1 MSTWI
6 RPSRPR
12 PRWLGVIL
20 ALGLSGPADAAE
32 WSANADG
39 ACAAAS
45 VGGTDAAKEA
55 FRAGQVAFNEGD
67 YGQAVQHWSRAYD
80 QDCTAHALLLNLATA
95 QELLG
100 RPDAAIHALRL
111 FNQRAPDS
119 PYLEANLKRID
130 RLQRAEAERAR
141 EKARRDA
148 VAKPILVRPTA
159 NPSEPQGPTISL
171 PLAVAG
177 AGALMTLGGAA
188 LFVEGRYSASAA
200 SDQCRAG
207 PAGCLDADAVV
218 AGERARARA
227 ETGGWIVGTG
237 LVTTAGGVLWHLL
250 AERRP
255 TGVSGA
261 GERRWEVAISPTAT
275 ELQLNG
281 RF

>member
-1 MSTWI
+1 
-6 RPSRPR
+6 
-12 PRWLGVIL
+12 VL
-20 ALGLSGPADAAE
+20 ALSGPAFAAE
-32 WSANADG
+32 WSPNEEDG
-39 ACAAAS
+39 CAAPA

-55 FRAGQVAFNEGD
+55 FRAGQAAFNEGA

-100 RPDAAIHALRL
+100 RPDDAIHALRL
-111 FNQRAPDS
+111 FNKRAPDS
-119 PYLEANLKRID
+119 PYVDANLKRID
-130 RLQRAEAERAR
+130 RLQRASAERAR

-148 VAKPILVRPTA
+148 VAKPILVRPTVS
-159 NPSEPQGPTISL
+159 PSEPPSPSISL

-177 AGALMTLGGAA
+177 AGAVVTLGGAA

-200 SDQCRAG
+200 SDQCRTG
-207 PAGCLDADAVV
+207 PAGCLDADAVI

-227 ETGGWIVGTG
+227 ETGGWIIGAG
-237 LVTTAGGVLWHLL
+237 LITTAGGVLWHLL

-255 TGVSGA
+255 TGVTGA
-261 GERRWEVAISPTAT
+261 AERRWDVAVSPRAT
-275 ELQLNG
+275 QLQLSG